1 MENDIFFNQFVT
13 KSLHPIDGAQ
23 RFFEGYLTVQ
33 VKDKQG
39 EITIVDELIKVLPIW
54 MDRGAP
60 ISDTHSNRIIGK
72 GISYAKTIYKSAEGV
87 EYPAIKITGKIHK
100 DYHLDNEIWDKI
112 KTGEYKGLSF
122 GGATKANRTPKVMKD
137 GSVAYELKS
146 LEHYE
151 VAVCKDPAVPLALIT
166 DYNPLAKAITDNV
179 ERREDGKMVIKC
191 DKFGCTVN
199 KDSLIKVEDE
209 DDDNTEVEVLDEWK
223 NDDNDN
229 GEEKKKGEDFSNA
242 DGDKH
247 GAYNQNVSPE
257 KSSNRESSPVDDD
270 DDVEIK
276 AEEKEKA
283 DFQQN
288 GSDIRH
294 SGKEYQTNNESAQ
307 VTEVKEDKD
316 DEDVY
321 KKIRKALLEIE
332 HEKKVK
338 STRAARGGNMN
349 SGTTLRP
356 SDIKE
361 LQDLD
366 TDKEEAIPTSETKY
380 FGANGKRITREEHES
395 GLSKSGYQTEDG
407 NQQAGGQGSTKDD
420 TYKNSENYINS
431 ENEDSDKDMDKDTSN
446 NHSEEEQSSEEEKDD
461 EVEKS
466 DFQEAIKSNIS
477 TLTDVIKS
485 LAETQKD
492 VSNTLVGIDDRLKA
506 LETPTDL
513 PLKPQTSASEDVGA
527 KVTTPDTY
535 QSNSIQAGLDDDK
548 SGEKKPETDPSGL
561 KMQEKA
567 NFDFT
572 TETPRPN
579 AAIETVNKSEGDISM
594 ILKDA
599 RSGGD
604 LSAVA
609 RNILAGKYY
618 TPTPDEVG
626 TY

>member
-1 MENDIFFNQFVT
+1 MENDVFFNQFVT

-72 GISYAKTIYKSAEGV
+72 GISYAKVDYKTKDGGTL
-87 EYPAIKITGKIHK
+87 PAIKITGKIHK

-112 KTGEYKGLSF
+112 KSGEYKGLSF
-122 GGATKANRTPKVMKD
+122 GGATKANRTPKVLKD

-199 KDSLIKVEDE
+199 KDSLIKIEDE
-209 DDDNTEVEVLDEWK
+209 DDKNTEVEVLDEWK

-229 GEEKKKGEDFSNA
+229 GEKDKKKFNDFANA
-242 DGDKH
+242 DGDRH
-247 GAYNQNVSPE
+247 GAYNQNVEPD

-270 DDVEIK
+270 DDAEIK
-276 AEEKEKA
+276 AEKKEKA
-283 DFQQN
+283 DFQQT
-288 GSDIRH
+288 GGDVRH
-294 SGKEYQTNNESAQ
+294 SGMEYNTNQETQQITKVPEEGGES
-307 VTEVKEDKD
+307 D
-316 DEDVY
+316 DAV
-321 KKIRKALLEIE
+321 A
-332 HEKKVK
+332 
-338 STRAARGGNMN
+338 TR
-349 SGTTLRP
+349 
-356 SDIKE
+356 
-361 LQDLD
+361 
-366 TDKEEAIPTSETKY
+366 
-380 FGANGKRITREEHES
+380 
-395 GLSKSGYQTEDG
+395 KSGYQTEDG
-407 NQQAGGQGSTKDD
+407 NNQLGGQGSTKEKEDD
-420 TYKNSENYINS
+420 ESYKNSENYINS
-431 ENEDSDKDMDKDTSN
+431 DKEDSDKDMDKDTSTI
-446 NHSEEEQSSEEEKDD
+446 SKAEEEKSSEEEEKKDD

-492 VSNTLVGIDDRLKA
+492 VSSTLVGIDDRLKA

-513 PLKPQTSASEDVGA
+513 PLKPSTSASEDVGA
-527 KVTTPDTY
+527 KVTVPDTY
-535 QSNSIQAGLDDDK
+535 QANSVQAGLDDDK
-548 SGEKKPETDPSGL
+548 HAEDKPETDPSGL
-561 KMQEKA
+561 KMQEKS

-579 AAIETVNKSEGDISM
+579 AAIETINKSAETDMSFV
-594 ILKDA
+594 LKDA
-599 RSGGD
+599 REGGN
-604 LSAVA
+604 LSVVA

>member
-13 KSLHPIDGAQ
+13 KGLHPIGGDQ

-72 GISYAKTIYKSAEGV
+72 GISYAKVDYKTKDGGTL
-87 EYPAIKITGKIHK
+87 PAIKITGKIHK

-112 KTGEYKGLSF
+112 KSGEYKGLSF
-122 GGATKANRTPKVMKD
+122 GGATKANRTPKILKD

-191 DKFGCTVN
+191 DKFGCTVD
-199 KDSLIKVEDE
+199 KA
-209 DDDNTEVEVLDEWK
+209 
-223 NDDNDN
+223 
-229 GEEKKKGEDFSNA
+229 EDFSNA
-242 DGDKH
+242 DGDRH
-247 GAYNQNVSPE
+247 GAYNQDVEPD

-270 DDVEIK
+270 DDAEIK
-276 AEEKEKA
+276 AEKKEKA
-283 DFQQN
+283 DFQQT
-288 GSDIRH
+288 GGDVRH
-294 SGKEYQTNNESAQ
+294 SGMEYNTNQETQQITKVPEEGGESDDAVATRGKEE
-307 VTEVKEDKD
+307 EEED
-316 DEDVY
+316 E
-321 KKIRKALLEIE
+321 
-332 HEKKVK
+332 EKK
-338 STRAARGGNMN
+338 
-349 SGTTLRP
+349 
-356 SDIKE
+356 
-361 LQDLD
+361 
-366 TDKEEAIPTSETKY
+366 
-380 FGANGKRITREEHES
+380 
-395 GLSKSGYQTEDG
+395 KSGYQTEDG
-407 NQQAGGQGSTKDD
+407 NNQLGGQGSTKEKEDD
-420 TYKNSENYINS
+420 ESYKNSENYINS
-431 ENEDSDKDMDKDTSN
+431 DTEDSDKDMDKDTSTI
-446 NHSEEEQSSEEEKDD
+446 SKTEESDEENKDEED
-461 EVEKS
+461 DNIDKS
-466 DFQEAIKSNIS
+466 FEFQEAIKSNIS

-492 VSNTLVGIDDRLKA
+492 VSTTLVGIDDRLKA

-513 PLKPQTSASEDVGA
+513 PLKPSTSASEDVGA
-527 KVTTPDTY
+527 KVTVPDTY
-535 QSNSIQAGLDDDK
+535 QANSVQAGLDDDK
-548 SGEKKPETDPSGL
+548 HAEDKPKSDPSGL
-561 KMQEKA
+561 KMQEKS
-567 NFDFT
+567 FDFT

-579 AAIETVNKSEGDISM
+579 AAIETINKSAETDMSFV
-594 ILKDA
+594 LKDA
-599 RSGGD
+599 REGGN
-604 LSAVA
+604 LSVVA

>member
-13 KSLHPIDGAQ
+13 KNLHPIGGDQ

-72 GISYAKTIYKSAEGV
+72 GISYAKVDYKTKDGGTL
-87 EYPAIKITGKIHK
+87 PAIKITGKIHK

-112 KTGEYKGLSF
+112 KSGEYKGLSF
-122 GGATKANRTPKVMKD
+122 GGATKANRTPKILKD

-191 DKFGCTVN
+191 DKFGCTVD
-199 KDSLIKVEDE
+199 KM
-209 DDDNTEVEVLDEWK
+209 T
-223 NDDNDN
+223 
-229 GEEKKKGEDFSNA
+229 DFANA
-242 DGDKH
+242 DGDRP
-247 GAYNQNVSPE
+247 GAYNQNVEPN
-257 KSSNRESSPVDDD
+257 KSSNRETSPVDDD
-270 DDVEIK
+270 DDANIG
-276 AEEKEKA
+276 EEKDEDKKKA
-283 DFQQN
+283 DFQQT
-288 GSDIRH
+288 GGDVRH
-294 SGKEYQTNNESAQ
+294 SGMEYNTNQETQQITKVPEEGGESSDA
-307 VTEVKEDKD
+307 V
-316 DEDVY
+316 
-321 KKIRKALLEIE
+321 A
-332 HEKKVK
+332 
-338 STRAARGGNMN
+338 TRG
-349 SGTTLRP
+349 
-356 SDIKE
+356 
-361 LQDLD
+361 
-366 TDKEEAIPTSETKY
+366 KEE
-380 FGANGKRITREEHES
+380 EEEEEDDNKK
-395 GLSKSGYQTEDG
+395 KSGYQTEAG
-407 NQQAGGQGSTKDD
+407 NNQLGGQGSTKDD

-431 ENEDSDKDMDKDTSN
+431 GKERSDKDMVENTSN
-446 NHSEEEQSSEEEKDD
+446 NESNSEQSEEEEKKDD

-492 VSNTLVGIDDRLKA
+492 VSSTLVGIDDRLKA

-527 KVTTPDTY
+527 KVTVPDTY
-535 QSNSIQAGLDDDK
+535 QSNSIQVGLHDDK
-548 SGEKKPETDPSGL
+548 EAEKKPESDPSGL
-561 KMQEKA
+561 KMQEKS
-567 NFDFT
+567 FDFT
-572 TETPRPN
+572 TETPRPS
-579 AAIETVNKSEGDISM
+579 AALDTINKSAESDMSFV
-594 ILKDA
+594 LKDA
-599 RSGGD
+599 REGGN
-604 LSAVA
+604 LSVVA

>member
-1 MENDIFFNQFVT
+1 MDNDIFFNQFVT
-13 KSLHPIDGAQ
+13 KDLHPIGGDQ

-72 GISYAKTIYKSAEGV
+72 GISYAKTVYKSVDGE

-100 DYHLDNEIWDKI
+100 DYHLDDEIWSKI
-112 KTGEYKGLSF
+112 KSGEYKGLSF
-122 GGATKANRTPKVMKD
+122 GGATKADRTPKIMKD

-179 ERREDGKMVIKC
+179 EVREDGKMVIKC
-191 DKFGCTVN
+191 DKFGCTV
-199 KDSLIKVEDE
+199 
-209 DDDNTEVEVLDEWK
+209 
-223 NDDNDN
+223 
-229 GEEKKKGEDFSNA
+229 EKAEDFSNA
-242 DGDKH
+242 DGDRTNL
-247 GAYNQNVSPE
+247 YNNDSE
-257 KSSNRESSPVDDD
+257 KSSTRESSPINDDS
-270 DDVEIK
+270 DVEIK
-276 AEEKEKA
+276 VQEKEEKKEEEKEDDDKVEKGL
-283 DFQQN
+283 QLN
-288 GSDIRH
+288 SGIRS
-294 SGKEYQTNNESAQ
+294 SGKEYTNSESTQ
-307 VTEVKEDKD
+307 VTEVKEEEEK
-316 DEDVY
+316 DED
-321 KKIRKALLEIE
+321 EE
-332 HEKKVK
+332 EK
-338 STRAARGGNMN
+338 
-349 SGTTLRP
+349 
-356 SDIKE
+356 DE
-361 LQDLD
+361 D
-366 TDKEEAIPTSETKY
+366 TK
-380 FGANGKRITREEHES
+380 
-395 GLSKSGYQTEDG
+395 KSGIQTEAG
-407 NQQAGGQGSTKDD
+407 NNQLGGQGVPKEKEEDDKDED
-420 TYKNSENYINS
+420 NKDNENYINS
-431 ENEDSDKDMDKDTSN
+431 ETKESDKDMEN
-446 NHSEEEQSSEEEKDD
+446 NTESKQDESYN

-492 VSNTLVGIDDRLKA
+492 VSSTLVGIDSRLKA

-513 PLKPQTSASEDVGA
+513 PLKPSVSATEDVGA
-527 KVTTPDTY
+527 KVIVPDTY
-535 QSNSIQAGLDDDK
+535 QSNSVQAGLDDDK
-548 SGEKKPETDPSGL
+548 SGEDKPKTDPSGL

-579 AAIETVNKSEGDISM
+579 AAIEMTNKSTTDMSFV
-594 ILKDA
+594 LKDA
-599 RSGGD
+599 REGGN
-604 LSAVA
+604 LSEVA

>member
-72 GISYAKTIYKSAEGV
+72 GISYAKTIYKSAEGI

-191 DKFGCTVN
+191 DKFGCTVA
-199 KDSLIKVEDE
+199 
-209 DDDNTEVEVLDEWK
+209 
-223 NDDNDN
+223 
-229 GEEKKKGEDFSNA
+229 KGEDFSNA
-242 DGDKH
+242 DGDKTNVH
-247 GAYNQNVSPE
+247 NQNVSPE

-276 AEEKEKA
+276 AHEKEKDEEEVKKDA
-283 DFQQN
+283 N
-288 GSDIRH
+288 LHYGGVRH
-294 SGKEYQTNNESAQ
+294 ASKEYEQGNESAQ
-307 VTEVKEDKD
+307 ITEVKEDK
-316 DEDVY
+316 E
-321 KKIRKALLEIE
+321 E
-332 HEKKVK
+332 
-338 STRAARGGNMN
+338 
-349 SGTTLRP
+349 
-356 SDIKE
+356 
-361 LQDLD
+361 
-366 TDKEEAIPTSETKY
+366 DKEEDDDK
-380 FGANGKRITREEHES
+380 K
-395 GLSKSGYQTEDG
+395 KSGYQTEDG
-407 NQQAGGQGSTKDD
+407 NQQAGGQGSTNDD
-420 TYKNSENYINS
+420 TYKSSENYINS
-431 ENEDSDKDMDKDTSN
+431 DIKESDKDMEEDKSKDIKN
-446 NHSEEEQSSEEEKDD
+446 EEDEKSSDDDEKD
-461 EVEKS
+461 VEKS
-466 DFQEAIKSNIS
+466 AFQESVKSNID

-492 VSNTLVGIDDRLKA
+492 VSSSLSNIDDRLKA

-513 PLKPQTSASEDVGA
+513 PLKPQTSAAEDVGA
-527 KVTTPDTY
+527 KVTVPDTY
-535 QSNSIQAGLDDDK
+535 QANSVQAGLDDDK
-548 SGEKKPETDPSGL
+548 HAEDKPETDPSGL
-561 KMQEKA
+561 KMQEKSA

-579 AAIETVNKSEGDISM
+579 AALESVNKSEGDISM

-609 RNILAGKYY
+609 RDILAGKYY

-626 TY
+626 QY

>member
-1 MENDIFFNQFVT
+1 MENEVFFNQFVT

-112 KTGEYKGLSF
+112 KSGEYKGLSF

-166 DYNPLAKAITDNV
+166 DYNPLAKAITENV
-179 ERREDGKMVIKC
+179 ERRDDGKMVIKC
-191 DKFGCTVN
+191 DKFGCTVT
-199 KDSLIKVEDE
+199 KDSLIKIEDE
-209 DDDNTEVEVLDEWK
+209 DDKNTKAEVLDEWK

-229 GEEKKKGEDFSNA
+229 GENEKKKYHQDFSNA
-242 DGDKH
+242 DGDKTN
-247 GAYNQNVSPE
+247 YQSNQNVSPE

-270 DDVEIK
+270 DDANIEPEK
-276 AEEKEKA
+276 KEKSEL
-283 DFQQN
+283 QQN
-288 GSDIRH
+288 ANDVRH

-307 VTEVKEDKD
+307 VTEVKEE
-316 DEDVY
+316 DEDD
-321 KKIRKALLEIE
+321 KK
-332 HEKKVK
+332 
-338 STRAARGGNMN
+338 
-349 SGTTLRP
+349 
-356 SDIKE
+356 
-361 LQDLD
+361 
-366 TDKEEAIPTSETKY
+366 
-380 FGANGKRITREEHES
+380 
-395 GLSKSGYQTEDG
+395 KSGYVTEDG
-407 NQQAGGQGSTKDD
+407 NKQAGGQGSTNDD

-431 ENEDSDKDMDKDTSN
+431 NKQDSAKDMEEDKSKDIKN
-446 NHSEEEQSSEEEKDD
+446 EEKDEKSSDDD
-461 EVEKS
+461 EKVEKS
-466 DFQEAIKSNIS
+466 DFQETVKSNID

-492 VSNTLVGIDDRLKA
+492 VSSTLSNIDDRLKA

-513 PLKPQTSASEDVGA
+513 PLKPQTSAAEDIGA
-527 KVTTPDTY
+527 KVTVPDTY
-535 QSNSIQAGLDDDK
+535 QANSVQAGLDDDK
-548 SGEKKPETDPSGL
+548 HAEDKPESDPSGL

-579 AAIETVNKSEGDISM
+579 AAIEAVNKSEGDISM

-609 RNILAGKYY
+609 RDILAGKYY

>member
-1 MENDIFFNQFVT
+1 MDNDIFFNKFVT
-13 KSLHPIDGAQ
+13 KDLHPIGGDQ

-72 GISYAKTIYKSAEGV
+72 GISYAKTVYKSVEGD

-100 DYHLDNEIWDKI
+100 DYHLDDEIWSKI
-112 KTGEYKGLSF
+112 KSGEYKGLSF
-122 GGATKANRTPKVMKD
+122 GGATKADRTPKIMKD

-191 DKFGCTVN
+191 DKFGCTVA
-199 KDSLIKVEDE
+199 
-209 DDDNTEVEVLDEWK
+209 
-223 NDDNDN
+223 
-229 GEEKKKGEDFSNA
+229 KGEDFSNA
-242 DGDKH
+242 DGDRTNL
-247 GAYNQNVSPE
+247 YNNDSE
-257 KSSNRESSPVDDD
+257 KSSNRESSPVNDDS
-270 DDVEIK
+270 DVEIK
-276 AEEKEKA
+276 VQEKEEKKEEEKEDDDKVEKGL
-283 DFQQN
+283 QLN
-288 GSDIRH
+288 SGVRS
-294 SGKEYQTNNESAQ
+294 SGKEYNNNAESTQ
-307 VTEVKEDKD
+307 VTEVKEDEEEKDEDEEEKKD
-316 DEDVY
+316 D
-321 KKIRKALLEIE
+321 
-332 HEKKVK
+332 
-338 STRAARGGNMN
+338 
-349 SGTTLRP
+349 
-356 SDIKE
+356 
-361 LQDLD
+361 D
-366 TDKEEAIPTSETKY
+366 TK
-380 FGANGKRITREEHES
+380 
-395 GLSKSGYQTEDG
+395 KSGYQTEDG
-407 NQQAGGQGSTKDD
+407 NNQLGGQGAPKEKEDDDKDEKD
-420 TYKNSENYINS
+420 NENYINS
-431 ENEDSDKDMDKDTSN
+431 ETEESDKDMEN
-446 NHSEEEQSSEEEKDD
+446 NTESKQDESYN

-492 VSNTLVGIDDRLKA
+492 VSSTLVGIDSRLKA

-513 PLKPQTSASEDVGA
+513 PLKPSVSATEDVGA
-527 KVTTPDTY
+527 KVVVPDTY
-535 QSNSIQAGLDDDK
+535 QSNSVQAGLDDDK
-548 SGEKKPETDPSGL
+548 SGEDKPKTDPSGL
-561 KMQEKA
+561 KMQEKS

-572 TETPRPN
+572 TETPRPS
-579 AAIETVNKSEGDISM
+579 AAINSINKSAESDMSFV
-594 ILKDA
+594 LKDA
-599 RSGGD
+599 REGGN
-604 LSAVA
+604 LSVVA

>member
-1 MENDIFFNQFVT
+1 MENEVFFNQFVT

-39 EITIVDELIKVLPIW
+39 EITIVDELIKVLPVW

-72 GISYAKTIYKSAEGV
+72 GISYAKTIYKSADGV

-112 KTGEYKGLSF
+112 KSGEYKGLSF

-166 DYNPLAKAITDNV
+166 DYNPLAKAITENV
-179 ERREDGKMVIKC
+179 ERRDDGKMVIKC

-209 DDDNTEVEVLDEWK
+209 DDKNTEVEVLDEWK

-288 GSDIRH
+288 GSDVRH

-307 VTEVKEDKD
+307 VTEVKEEENKE
-316 DEDVY
+316 DED
-321 KKIRKALLEIE
+321 KK
-332 HEKKVK
+332 
-338 STRAARGGNMN
+338 
-349 SGTTLRP
+349 
-356 SDIKE
+356 
-361 LQDLD
+361 
-366 TDKEEAIPTSETKY
+366 
-380 FGANGKRITREEHES
+380 
-395 GLSKSGYQTEDG
+395 KSGYQTEAG

-420 TYKNSENYINS
+420 TYKSSENYINS
-431 ENEDSDKDMDKDTSN
+431 DIKESDKDMVENTSN
-446 NHSEEEQSSEEEKDD
+446 EHSEEEKSSEEEKKDD

-492 VSNTLVGIDDRLKA
+492 VSSTLVGIDDRLKA

-527 KVTTPDTY
+527 KVTVPDTY
-535 QSNSIQAGLDDDK
+535 QANSVQAGLDDDK
-548 SGEKKPETDPSGL
+548 HAEDKPKTDPSGL
-561 KMQEKA
+561 KMQEKS
-567 NFDFT
+567 FDFT

-579 AAIETVNKSEGDISM
+579 AAIETINKSAETDMSFV
-594 ILKDA
+594 LKDA
-599 RSGGD
+599 REGGN
-604 LSAVA
+604 LSVVA

>member
-1 MENDIFFNQFVT
+1 MFFNQFVT

-112 KTGEYKGLSF
+112 KSGEYKGLSF

-166 DYNPLAKAITDNV
+166 DYNPLAKAITENV
-179 ERREDGKMVIKC
+179 ERRDDGKMVIKC
-191 DKFGCTVN
+191 DKFGCTVT
-199 KDSLIKVEDE
+199 KDSLIKIEDE
-209 DDDNTEVEVLDEWK
+209 DDKNTKAEVLDEWK

-229 GEEKKKGEDFSNA
+229 GEDEKKGEDFSNA
-242 DGDKH
+242 DGDKTN
-247 GAYNQNVSPE
+247 YQSNQNVSPE

-270 DDVEIK
+270 DDANIEPEK
-276 AEEKEKA
+276 KEKSEL
-283 DFQQN
+283 QQN
-288 GSDIRH
+288 ANDVRH
-294 SGKEYQTNNESAQ
+294 SGKEYQTNNESTQ
-307 VTEVKEDKD
+307 VTEVK
-316 DEDVY
+316 DEDEDD
-321 KKIRKALLEIE
+321 KK
-332 HEKKVK
+332 
-338 STRAARGGNMN
+338 
-349 SGTTLRP
+349 
-356 SDIKE
+356 
-361 LQDLD
+361 
-366 TDKEEAIPTSETKY
+366 
-380 FGANGKRITREEHES
+380 
-395 GLSKSGYQTEDG
+395 KSGYVTEDG
-407 NQQAGGQGSTKDD
+407 NKQAGGQGSTNDD

-431 ENEDSDKDMDKDTSN
+431 KIKESDKDMEEDKSKDIEN
-446 NHSEEEQSSEEEKDD
+446 EEKDEKSSDDD
-461 EVEKS
+461 EKVEKS
-466 DFQEAIKSNIS
+466 DFQQTIKSNIDI
-477 TLTDVIKS
+477 LTDVIKS

-492 VSNTLVGIDDRLKA
+492 VSSTLSNIDDRLKA

-513 PLKPQTSASEDVGA
+513 PLKPQTSAAEDIGA
-527 KVTTPDTY
+527 KVTVPDTY
-535 QSNSIQAGLDDDK
+535 QANSVQAGLDDDK
-548 SGEKKPETDPSGL
+548 HAEDKPESDPSGL

-579 AAIETVNKSEGDISM
+579 AAIEAVNKSEGDISM

-609 RNILAGKYY
+609 RDILAGKYY

>member
-72 GISYAKTIYKSAEGV
+72 GISYAKTIYKNAEGI

-112 KTGEYKGLSF
+112 KSGEYKGLSF

-137 GSVAYELKS
+137 GSIAYELKS

-191 DKFGCTVN
+191 DKFGCTVA
-199 KDSLIKVEDE
+199 
-209 DDDNTEVEVLDEWK
+209 
-223 NDDNDN
+223 
-229 GEEKKKGEDFSNA
+229 KGEDFSNA

-276 AEEKEKA
+276 AEEKEDEVKKDA
-283 DFQQN
+283 N
-288 GSDIRH
+288 LHYGGVRH
-294 SGKEYQTNNESAQ
+294 ASKEYEQGNESAQ
-307 VTEVKEDKD
+307 ITEVKEDK
-316 DEDVY
+316 E
-321 KKIRKALLEIE
+321 EE
-332 HEKKVK
+332 
-338 STRAARGGNMN
+338 
-349 SGTTLRP
+349 
-356 SDIKE
+356 
-361 LQDLD
+361 
-366 TDKEEAIPTSETKY
+366 KEEDDDK
-380 FGANGKRITREEHES
+380 K
-395 GLSKSGYQTEDG
+395 KSGYQTEDG
-407 NQQAGGQGSTKDD
+407 NNQLGGQGSTKDD
-420 TYKNSENYINS
+420 TYKSSENYINS
-431 ENEDSDKDMDKDTSN
+431 DKEESDKDMDKDTSN
-446 NHSEEEQSSEEEKDD
+446 KISKTDEEEKSSEEEEKKDD

-492 VSNTLVGIDDRLKA
+492 VSSTLVGIDDRLKA

-527 KVTTPDTY
+527 KVTVPDTY
-535 QSNSIQAGLDDDK
+535 QANSVQAGLDDDK
-548 SGEKKPETDPSGL
+548 HAEDKPETDPSGL
-561 KMQEKA
+561 KMQEKS

-579 AAIETVNKSEGDISM
+579 AAIETINKSAETDMSFV
-594 ILKDA
+594 LKDA
-599 RSGGD
+599 REGGN
-604 LSAVA
+604 LSVVA
-609 RNILAGKYY
+609 RDILAGKYY

>member
-13 KSLHPIDGAQ
+13 KGLHPIGGDQ

-72 GISYAKTIYKSAEGV
+72 GISYAKVDYKTKDGGTL
-87 EYPAIKITGKIHK
+87 PAIKITGKIHK

-112 KTGEYKGLSF
+112 KSGEYKGLSF
-122 GGATKANRTPKVMKD
+122 GGATKANRTPKILKD

-191 DKFGCTVN
+191 DKFGCTVD
-199 KDSLIKVEDE
+199 KS
-209 DDDNTEVEVLDEWK
+209 T
-223 NDDNDN
+223 
-229 GEEKKKGEDFSNA
+229 DFANA
-242 DGDKH
+242 DGDRH
-247 GAYNQNVSPE
+247 GAYNQDVEPD

-270 DDVEIK
+270 DDANIGEEKDEDTKK
-276 AEEKEKA
+276 AEIQGR
-283 DFQQN
+283 D
-288 GSDIRH
+288 GDVRH
-294 SGKEYQTNNESAQ
+294 SGMEYNTNQETQQITKVPEEGGES
-307 VTEVKEDKD
+307 D
-316 DEDVY
+316 DAV
-321 KKIRKALLEIE
+321 A
-332 HEKKVK
+332 
-338 STRAARGGNMN
+338 TRG
-349 SGTTLRP
+349 
-356 SDIKE
+356 
-361 LQDLD
+361 
-366 TDKEEAIPTSETKY
+366 KEE
-380 FGANGKRITREEHES
+380 EEEDDNKK
-395 GLSKSGYQTEDG
+395 KSGYQVEDG
-407 NQQAGGQGSTKDD
+407 NNQLGGQGSTKEKEDD
-420 TYKNSENYINS
+420 ESYKNSENYINS
-431 ENEDSDKDMDKDTSN
+431 EKEDSDKDMDKDTSTI
-446 NHSEEEQSSEEEKDD
+446 SKTEESDEENKDEDDNIDKSS
-461 EVEKS
+461 
-466 DFQEAIKSNIS
+466 FQEAIKSNIN

-492 VSNTLVGIDDRLKA
+492 VSTTLVGIDDRLKA

-513 PLKPQTSASEDVGA
+513 PLKPSTSASEDVGA
-527 KVTTPDTY
+527 KVTVPDTY
-535 QSNSIQAGLDDDK
+535 QANSVQAGLDDDK
-548 SGEKKPETDPSGL
+548 HAEDKPKSDPSGL
-561 KMQEKA
+561 KMQEKS
-567 NFDFT
+567 FDFT

-579 AAIETVNKSEGDISM
+579 AAIETINKSAETDMSFV
-594 ILKDA
+594 LKDA
-599 RSGGD
+599 REGGN
-604 LSAVA
+604 LSVVA

>member
-1 MENDIFFNQFVT
+1 MGNDIFFNQFVT
-13 KSLHPIDGAQ
+13 KDLHPIGGDQ

-72 GISYAKTIYKSAEGV
+72 GISYAKTVYKSVEGD

-100 DYHLDNEIWDKI
+100 DYHLDDEIWGKI
-112 KTGEYKGLSF
+112 KSGEYKGLSF
-122 GGATKANRTPKVMKD
+122 GGATKADRTPKIMKD

-166 DYNPLAKAITDNV
+166 DYNPLAKAITDNI

-191 DKFGCTVN
+191 DKFGCTVD
-199 KDSLIKVEDE
+199 KS
-209 DDDNTEVEVLDEWK
+209 
-223 NDDNDN
+223 
-229 GEEKKKGEDFSNA
+229 EDFSNA
-242 DGDKH
+242 DGDRPNT
-247 GAYNQNVSPE
+247 YNNNSD
-257 KSSNRESSPVDDD
+257 KSSNRESSPVNDDS
-270 DDVEIK
+270 DVEIK
-276 AEEKEKA
+276 VQEKEEKKDEEKEDEEDSVKKDA
-283 DFQQN
+283 N
-288 GSDIRH
+288 LHYGGVRH
-294 SGKEYQTNNESAQ
+294 SGKEYNNNAESTQ
-307 VTEVKEDKD
+307 VTEVKEEEDEEEKKD
-316 DEDVY
+316 EEKDEKNDED
-321 KKIRKALLEIE
+321 
-332 HEKKVK
+332 
-338 STRAARGGNMN
+338 
-349 SGTTLRP
+349 
-356 SDIKE
+356 
-361 LQDLD
+361 
-366 TDKEEAIPTSETKY
+366 TK
-380 FGANGKRITREEHES
+380 
-395 GLSKSGYQTEDG
+395 KSGIQTEAG
-407 NQQAGGQGSTKDD
+407 NNQLGGQGVPKEKEDEKDD
-420 TYKNSENYINS
+420 DKDEKDNENYINS
-431 ENEDSDKDMDKDTSN
+431 ETEESDKDMEN
-446 NHSEEEQSSEEEKDD
+446 NTESKNDESYN

-492 VSNTLVGIDDRLKA
+492 VSSTLVGIDSRLKA

-513 PLKPQTSASEDVGA
+513 PLKPQTSASEDIGA
-527 KVTTPDTY
+527 KVVVPDTY
-535 QSNSIQAGLDDDK
+535 QSNSVQAGLDDDK
-548 SGEKKPETDPSGL
+548 SGEDKPKTDPSGL
-561 KMQEKA
+561 KMQEKS

-579 AAIETVNKSEGDISM
+579 AAINSINKSAESDMSFV
-594 ILKDA
+594 LKDA
-599 RSGGD
+599 REGGN
-604 LSAVA
+604 LSVVA

>member
-1 MENDIFFNQFVT
+1 MENEVFFNQFVT

-39 EITIVDELIKVLPIW
+39 EITIVDELIKVLPVW

-72 GISYAKTIYKSAEGV
+72 GISYAKTIYKSADGV

-112 KTGEYKGLSF
+112 KSGEYKGLSF

-166 DYNPLAKAITDNV
+166 DYNPLAKAITENV
-179 ERREDGKMVIKC
+179 ERRDDGKMVIKC

-209 DDDNTEVEVLDEWK
+209 DDKNTEVEVLDEWK

-288 GSDIRH
+288 GSDVRH

-307 VTEVKEDKD
+307 VTEVKEEENKEDEIKKNRNQYGADDSNPILTGKD
-316 DEDVY
+316 ILNEKQLDV
-321 KKIRKALLEIE
+321 KKEPAVATSDTVYRDNKGKQIPKEQYDLE
-332 HEKKVK
+332 
-338 STRAARGGNMN
+338 N
-349 SGTTLRP
+349 
-356 SDIKE
+356 
-361 LQDLD
+361 
-366 TDKEEAIPTSETKY
+366 
-380 FGANGKRITREEHES
+380 
-395 GLSKSGYQTEDG
+395 KSGYQTEDG

-431 ENEDSDKDMDKDTSN
+431 DIKESDKDMVENTSN
-446 NHSEEEQSSEEEKDD
+446 EHSEEEKSSEEEKKDD

-513 PLKPQTSASEDVGA
+513 PLKPQTSAAEDVGA

-548 SGEKKPETDPSGL
+548 AGEKKPETDPSGL

-609 RNILAGKYY
+609 RDILAGKYY

>member
-13 KSLHPIDGAQ
+13 KNLHPIGGDQ

-72 GISYAKTIYKSAEGV
+72 GISYAKVDYKTKEG
-87 EYPAIKITGKIHK
+87 ELIPAIKITGKIHK

-112 KTGEYKGLSF
+112 KSGEYKGLSF
-122 GGATKANRTPKVMKD
+122 GGATKANRTPKILKD

-191 DKFGCTVN
+191 DKFGCTVA
-199 KDSLIKVEDE
+199 
-209 DDDNTEVEVLDEWK
+209 
-223 NDDNDN
+223 
-229 GEEKKKGEDFSNA
+229 KGEDFSNA

-247 GAYNQNVSPE
+247 GAYNQNVEPN

-270 DDVEIK
+270 DDANIG
-276 AEEKEKA
+276 EEKEEEVKK
-283 DFQQN
+283 DGDIGY
-288 GSDIRH
+288 GSIRH
-294 SGKEYQTNNESAQ
+294 SGKEYDTNNESTQ
-307 VTEVKEDKD
+307 VTEVIEEEEEEEEDK
-316 DEDVY
+316 
-321 KKIRKALLEIE
+321 K
-332 HEKKVK
+332 
-338 STRAARGGNMN
+338 
-349 SGTTLRP
+349 
-356 SDIKE
+356 
-361 LQDLD
+361 
-366 TDKEEAIPTSETKY
+366 
-380 FGANGKRITREEHES
+380 
-395 GLSKSGYQTEDG
+395 KSGIQTEAG
-407 NQQAGGQGSTKDD
+407 NNQLGGQGSTKDD

-431 ENEDSDKDMDKDTSN
+431 GKEESDKDMDN
-446 NHSEEEQSSEEEKDD
+446 NKSEELKDEKDEKSSDDEEERK
-461 EVEKS
+461 ETEKS

-492 VSNTLVGIDDRLKA
+492 VSSTLVGIDDRLKA

-513 PLKPQTSASEDVGA
+513 PLKPQTSAAEDIGA
-527 KVTTPDTY
+527 KVTIPDTY
-535 QSNSIQAGLDDDK
+535 QSNSRQAGLHDDK
-548 SGEKKPETDPSGL
+548 ETEDKPKTDPSGL
-561 KMQEKA
+561 KMQEKS

-579 AAIETVNKSEGDISM
+579 AAIDTINKSSQPDMSFV
-594 ILKDA
+594 LKDA
-599 RSGGD
+599 REGGN
-604 LSAVA
+604 LSVVA

>member
-1 MENDIFFNQFVT
+1 MENEVFFNQFVT

-39 EITIVDELIKVLPIW
+39 EITIVDELIKVLPVW

-72 GISYAKTIYKSAEGV
+72 GISYAKTIYKSADGV

-112 KTGEYKGLSF
+112 KSGEYKGLSF

-166 DYNPLAKAITDNV
+166 DYNPLAKAITENV
-179 ERREDGKMVIKC
+179 ERRDDGKMVIKC
-191 DKFGCTVN
+191 DKFGCTVT
-199 KDSLIKVEDE
+199 KDSLIKIEDE
-209 DDDNTEVEVLDEWK
+209 DDKNTKAEVLDEWK

-229 GEEKKKGEDFSNA
+229 GENEKKKYHQDFSNA
-242 DGDKH
+242 DGDKTN
-247 GAYNQNVSPE
+247 YQSNQNVSPE

-270 DDVEIK
+270 DDANIEPEK
-276 AEEKEKA
+276 KEKSEL
-283 DFQQN
+283 QQN
-288 GSDIRH
+288 ANDVRH

-307 VTEVKEDKD
+307 VTEVKEEEEDDK
-316 DEDVY
+316 
-321 KKIRKALLEIE
+321 K
-332 HEKKVK
+332 
-338 STRAARGGNMN
+338 
-349 SGTTLRP
+349 
-356 SDIKE
+356 
-361 LQDLD
+361 
-366 TDKEEAIPTSETKY
+366 
-380 FGANGKRITREEHES
+380 
-395 GLSKSGYQTEDG
+395 KSGYVTEDG
-407 NQQAGGQGSTKDD
+407 NKQAGGQGSTNDD

-431 ENEDSDKDMDKDTSN
+431 DIKESDKDMEEDKSKDIKN
-446 NHSEEEQSSEEEKDD
+446 DEKDEKSSDDD
-461 EVEKS
+461 EKVEKS
-466 DFQEAIKSNIS
+466 DFQETVKSNID

-492 VSNTLVGIDDRLKA
+492 VSSTLSNIDDRLKA

-513 PLKPQTSASEDVGA
+513 PLKPQTSAAEDIGA
-527 KVTTPDTY
+527 KVTVPDTY
-535 QSNSIQAGLDDDK
+535 QANSVQAGLDDDK
-548 SGEKKPETDPSGL
+548 HAEDKPESDPSGL

-579 AAIETVNKSEGDISM
+579 AAIEAVNKSEGDISM

-609 RNILAGKYY
+609 RDILAGKYY

>member
-1 MENDIFFNQFVT
+1 MENEVFFNQFVT

-112 KTGEYKGLSF
+112 KSGEYKGLSF

-166 DYNPLAKAITDNV
+166 DYNPLAKAITENV
-179 ERREDGKMVIKC
+179 ERRDDGKMVIKC
-191 DKFGCTVN
+191 DKFGCTVT
-199 KDSLIKVEDE
+199 KDSLIKIEDE
-209 DDDNTEVEVLDEWK
+209 DDKNTKAEVLDEWK

-229 GEEKKKGEDFSNA
+229 GENEKKKYHQDFSNA
-242 DGDKH
+242 DGDKTN
-247 GAYNQNVSPE
+247 YQSNQNVSPE

-270 DDVEIK
+270 DDANIEPEK
-276 AEEKEKA
+276 KEKSEL
-283 DFQQN
+283 QQN
-288 GSDIRH
+288 ANDVRH

-307 VTEVKEDKD
+307 VTEVKEE
-316 DEDVY
+316 DEDD
-321 KKIRKALLEIE
+321 KK
-332 HEKKVK
+332 
-338 STRAARGGNMN
+338 
-349 SGTTLRP
+349 
-356 SDIKE
+356 
-361 LQDLD
+361 
-366 TDKEEAIPTSETKY
+366 
-380 FGANGKRITREEHES
+380 
-395 GLSKSGYQTEDG
+395 KSGYVTEDG
-407 NQQAGGQGSTKDD
+407 NKQAGGQGSTNDD

-431 ENEDSDKDMDKDTSN
+431 KIKESDKDMEEDKSKDIEN
-446 NHSEEEQSSEEEKDD
+446 EEKDEKSSDDD
-461 EVEKS
+461 EKVEKS
-466 DFQEAIKSNIS
+466 DFQQTIKSNID

-492 VSNTLVGIDDRLKA
+492 VSSTLSNIDDRLKA

-513 PLKPQTSASEDVGA
+513 PLKPQTSAAEDIGA
-527 KVTTPDTY
+527 KVTVPDTY
-535 QSNSIQAGLDDDK
+535 QANSVQAGLDDDK
-548 SGEKKPETDPSGL
+548 HAEDKPESDPSGL

-579 AAIETVNKSEGDISM
+579 AAIEAVNKSEGDISM

-609 RNILAGKYY
+609 RDILAGKYY

>member
-1 MENDIFFNQFVT
+1 MENEVFFNQFVT

-39 EITIVDELIKVLPIW
+39 EITIVDELIKVLPVW

-112 KTGEYKGLSF
+112 KSGEYKGLSF

-179 ERREDGKMVIKC
+179 ERRDDGKMVIKC

-199 KDSLIKVEDE
+199 KDSLIKIEDE
-209 DDDNTEVEVLDEWK
+209 DDKNTEVEVLDEWK

-229 GEEKKKGEDFSNA
+229 GEDKKKGEDFSNA
-242 DGDKH
+242 DGDKTN
-247 GAYNQNVSPE
+247 YQSNQNVSPE

-270 DDVEIK
+270 DDANIEPEK
-276 AEEKEKA
+276 KEKSEL
-283 DFQQN
+283 QQN
-288 GSDIRH
+288 ANDVRH

-307 VTEVKEDKD
+307 VTEVKEEEE
-316 DEDVY
+316 DEDD
-321 KKIRKALLEIE
+321 KK
-332 HEKKVK
+332 
-338 STRAARGGNMN
+338 
-349 SGTTLRP
+349 
-356 SDIKE
+356 
-361 LQDLD
+361 
-366 TDKEEAIPTSETKY
+366 
-380 FGANGKRITREEHES
+380 
-395 GLSKSGYQTEDG
+395 KSGYVTEDG
-407 NQQAGGQGSTKDD
+407 NKQAGGQGSTNDD

-431 ENEDSDKDMDKDTSN
+431 NNQDSAKDMEEDKSKDIEN
-446 NHSEEEQSSEEEKDD
+446 EEKDEKSSDDD
-461 EVEKS
+461 EKVEKS
-466 DFQEAIKSNIS
+466 DFQETIKSNID

-492 VSNTLVGIDDRLKA
+492 VSSTLSTIDDRLKA

-513 PLKPQTSASEDVGA
+513 PLKPQTSAAEDIGA
-527 KVTTPDTY
+527 KVTVPDTY
-535 QSNSIQAGLDDDK
+535 QANSVQAGLDDDK
-548 SGEKKPETDPSGL
+548 HAEDKPESDPSGL

-579 AAIETVNKSEGDISM
+579 AAIEAVNKSEGDISM

-609 RNILAGKYY
+609 RDILAGKYY